1 MSVDR
6 FVPRRQRRMQ
16 LFLKRSIGN
25 NELKRQM
32 LPDLIIGKL
41 IGGRKTGMGN
51 GEES

>member
-1 MSVDR
+1 MSVDG

-16 LFLKRSIGN
+16 LVLKRSIGN
-25 NELKRQM
+25 NELKLQM

-41 IGGRKTGMGN
+41 IGERKTGMGN